1 MSPRPD
7 IDFIVAGGARHGMG
21 HIMRSGVL
29 AAAARSRGWRV
40 RVYLAG
46 DRVAEARWRTSCPDA
61 RVSAWSGW
69 RSAASAPLT
78 VFDHPFAKSR
88 WIAACRRDRTR
99 AIVLDDVRAI
109 GRARL
114 TINPAL
120 HHLPDEHAAS
130 ASETEDDPASPTLSG
145 PRYAIL
151 SPVHRETP
159 SRPLAEREGLLL
171 SIGGADPHA
180 VTPRIA
186 PLLVRTLARRALA
199 DTLRN
204 RVAVLGPAY
213 RDPGGRVAAALAE
226 DGWRVEHGL
235 PPAAMARCM
244 AEARLAVMGFGTS
257 LTELAWHG
265 TPHLAVTHHASD
277 APWARRLE
285 ALGIGGWLGDARTLD
300 PEHVAARFGR
310 ALEDEV
316 WQRTSA
322 ERARA
327 AIDGGRGCE
336 RILDRLELVAR
347 EVPVRSARRS
357 GMDEASTALP

>member
-1 MSPRPD
+1 
-7 IDFIVAGGARHGMG
+7 MG
-21 HIMRSGVL
+21 HVMRSGVL
-29 AAAARSRGWRV
+29 AAAAVERGWRV
-40 RVYLAG
+40 RVFLAG
-46 DRVAEARWRTSCPDA
+46 DRHAEARWSASCPDA
-61 RVSAWSGW
+61 RIAAWSAWRGS
-69 RSAASAPLT
+69 ASAPLT

-120 HHLPDEHAAS
+120 HHLRIEREGGGGCD
-130 ASETEDDPASPTLSG
+130 EDDPASPTLSG
-145 PRYAIL
+145 PRHAIL

-159 SRPLAEREGLLL
+159 SRPLAERDGLLL
-171 SIGGADPHA
+171 SIGGADPHE

-186 PLLVRTLARRALA
+186 PLLMSTLAGRSCR
-199 DTLRN
+199 DTLRS
-204 RVAVLGPAY
+204 RVVVLGPAY

-226 DGWRVEHGL
+226 DGWRVEHAL

-257 LTELAWHG
+257 LSELAWHG

-285 ALGIGGWLGDARTLD
+285 ALGIGGWLGDARSLD
-300 PEHVAARFGR
+300 SERVAARFAR
-310 ALEDEV
+310 ALEDED

-322 ERARA
+322 LQARA
-327 AIDGGRGCE
+327 AIGEGRGCE
-336 RILDRLELVAR
+336 RILDRLELIAR
-347 EVPVRSARRS
+347 EVPIRSTRRS
-357 GMDEASTALP
+357 GMREASPALP